1 VCRLTDQLAV
11 ELHAAGI
18 RVNCLQPEL
27 TWSPERLRAVAAE
40 EQRTGRPHPERA
52 ANHPPEHAAELALW
66 LASDD
71 SAPLS
76 GRSVSVNDAWW
87 RDRAEVERVCGS
99 MHAYTLRRVAS
110 DGCVPR

>member
-1 VCRLTDQLAV
+1 MAR
-11 ELHAAGI
+11 
-18 RVNCLQPEL
+18 
-27 TWSPERLRAVAAE
+27 
-40 EQRTGRPHPERA
+40 
-52 ANHPPEHAAELALW
+52 
-66 LASDD
+66 
-71 SAPLS
+71 PLS